1 MRLPYT
7 LIWFW
12 TLLYDFEHS
21 YTVISKIMSNIYDE
35 VHHQVLQV
43 KRKEIIKLFMIEKWL
58 NILSKNTV
66 I

>member
-1 MRLPYT
+1 
-7 LIWFW
+7 
-12 TLLYDFEHS
+12 
-21 YTVISKIMSNIYDE
+21 MSNIYDG
-35 VHHQVLQV
+35 VHHQVLQI

>member
-1 MRLPYT
+1 
-7 LIWFW
+7 
-12 TLLYDFEHS
+12 
-21 YTVISKIMSNIYDE
+21 MSNIYDG

-43 KRKEIIKLFMIEKWL
+43 KWNEIIKLFMIEKWL